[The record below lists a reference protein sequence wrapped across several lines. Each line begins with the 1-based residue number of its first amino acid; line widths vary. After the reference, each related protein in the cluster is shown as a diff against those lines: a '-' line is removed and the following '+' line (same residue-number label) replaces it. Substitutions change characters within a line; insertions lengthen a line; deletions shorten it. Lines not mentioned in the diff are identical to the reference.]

1 MERVKLSNIFVLLA
15 CYENHEKRICLISQ
29 SFPLC
34 RIAQY
39 WSRYLENISPCRIIF
54 EYCKQ
59 LEQKDVQVVFQKIVL
74 YNLLLFKIPQGKMS
88 YFKVTD
94 YRELLL
100 LSAAHMISR
109 KKQQSKLQIDYF
121 KRELLLLALLDLK
134 NSARTFF

>member
-1 MERVKLSNIFVLLA
+1 MERVQLSIIFVLLT

-39 WSRYLENISPCRIIF
+39 VSSRYLENISLCRIIF
-54 EYCKQ
+54 DDCKQ

-88 YFKVTD
+88 HFKVTD
-94 YRELLL
+94 YGELLL

-109 KKQQSKLQIDYF
+109 KKQQSKLKIDYF
-121 KRELLLLALLDLK
+121 LFL
-134 NSARTFF
+134 F

>member
-1 MERVKLSNIFVLLA
+1 MRTFSGTLHAHSTRD
-15 CYENHEKRICLISQ
+15 CC
-29 SFPLC
+29 
-34 RIAQY
+34 
-39 WSRYLENISPCRIIF
+39 SRYLENISLCRIIF
-54 EYCKQ
+54 DDCKQ

-121 KRELLLLALLDLK
+121 EHEL
-134 NSARTFF
+134 